1 MQWEGARNTAANG
14 EAVRQTP
21 AHAVPRGVRAVT
33 ETVGPGRPVH
43 FPREQTGG
51 ADFSFLRLQVA
62 PAFSVSIRRE
72 LAEFERKTLP
82 W

>member
-51 ADFSFLRLQVA
+51 RRLLLSQTPGRTRVLCEH
-62 PAFSVSIRRE
+62 P
-72 LAEFERKTLP
+72 KGTG
-82 W
+82 